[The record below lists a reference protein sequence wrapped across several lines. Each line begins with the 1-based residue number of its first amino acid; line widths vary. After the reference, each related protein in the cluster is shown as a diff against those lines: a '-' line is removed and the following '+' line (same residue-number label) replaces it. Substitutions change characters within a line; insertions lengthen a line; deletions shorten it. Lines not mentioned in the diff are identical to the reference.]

1 MWLCTNGQRF
11 YLDQKGDTPR
21 PTERNAI
28 CKFNFS
34 QKCSADIILHK
45 CIYLADAFIQS
56 DLKWQMGIEA
66 MKAKSKINN
75 FSVTYM

>member
-11 YLDQKGDTPR
+11 YLDQKGNKPK
-21 PTERNAI
+21 PSERNTI
-28 CKFNFS
+28 WKFNFS
-34 QKCSADIILHK
+34 QKFIILHTF
-45 CIYLADAFIQS
+45 IHLADAFIQS
-56 DLKWQMGIEA
+56 DPKWQMGIEA